1 LPIATPERE
10 DLSGRN
16 PSWQYSLPFS
26 PKARRAPV
34 PQPPSQ
40 VPVISSAEQTP
51 ATLAIN
57 GGVAM

>member
-1 LPIATPERE
+1 L
-10 DLSGRN
+10 L
-16 PSWQYSLPFS
+16 FS